1 LNFSNRSVLAVRI
14 LLVVGCLVTIAAT
27 VWRTIDRYDVPE
39 VAAFDASRQGQ
50 FDFHN
55 GIYFP
60 AVAFDRGYNPY
71 GKAFAENFPVSRQ
84 IPPYSPLTLL
94 IHWPLAWLS
103 LSVAEVVY
111 FLISL
116 GLCIA
121 LAVLTV
127 RGIDSIQDKLTWSIA
142 ILLLVLASRAGHTT
156 LFTGYFTLELVVGSL
171 VALRY
176 AVDRPILSA
185 IGIALASIKPNIGIP
200 LIILMAAR
208 GNWRAVLYAAAFCG
222 LGALIPI
229 VMLLQNSSVEQLI
242 ADVRSSDEAHVTDYY
257 ELPVNTWTRV
267 DALAIA
273 SKWMGINPGAPV
285 SLLVMLGLLVVPC
298 IGLRKLKALGDSSGA
313 LSFSGTL
320 VIVSSMVAIYHH
332 IYDTLLL
339 IPVAVALALDS
350 RWQRWFSMPIRGL
363 LALGLLLPPWNY
375 LSAEQVLNRLA
386 PSEFTR
392 QLTTS
397 LSGVVLLACC
407 VLLCYRSFRTINKKT
422 AGVEPSGLLA
432 K

>member
-1 LNFSNRSVLAVRI
+1 
-14 LLVVGCLVTIAAT
+14 
-27 VWRTIDRYDVPE
+27 
-39 VAAFDASRQGQ
+39 
-50 FDFHN
+50 
-55 GIYFP
+55 
-60 AVAFDRGYNPY
+60 
-71 GKAFAENFPVSRQ
+71 
-84 IPPYSPLTLL
+84 
-94 IHWPLAWLS
+94 
-103 LSVAEVVY
+103 
-111 FLISL
+111 
-116 GLCIA
+116 
-121 LAVLTV
+121 
-127 RGIDSIQDKLTWSIA
+127 
-142 ILLLVLASRAGHTT
+142 
-156 LFTGYFTLELVVGSL
+156 
-171 VALRY
+171 
-176 AVDRPILSA
+176 
-185 IGIALASIKPNIGIP
+185 
-200 LIILMAAR
+200 
-208 GNWRAVLYAAAFCG
+208 
-222 LGALIPI
+222 
-229 VMLLQNSSVEQLI
+229 
-242 ADVRSSDEAHVTDYY
+242 
-257 ELPVNTWTRV
+257 
-267 DALAIA
+267 
-273 SKWMGINPGAPV
+273 
-285 SLLVMLGLLVVPC
+285 LLVMLGLLVVPC